1 MRVKLEW
8 LNELVDLSDLSTEE
22 IVDKLNLYSTEVE
35 GIDRVL
41 SGTNLV
47 IGHVLQRED
56 HPDSDHLSVCQVNI
70 GNEVIQ
76 IVCGAPNVREG
87 QHVIVALVGAIL
99 PGDFKIKKSKIRG
112 IESNGMICSLQEL
125 GMERKYIPE
134 EYLEGIYYFTHAVT
148 PGENPLKELNFADE
162 IIDLSITPNRGDLM
176 SMVGVA
182 FEVSAIFNRPLKSRF
197 YEVIEKNSKTKD
209 VVDVSVDSELCSLYY
224 AKAYKNITIRKSPEW
239 LTSRLIAFGVRP
251 INNVVDITNYI
262 LALYGQPIH
271 AFDSDKLGNKIK
283 VRLANKNE
291 KIITLDNIERTLQES
306 DLLIT
311 DGSKPVAIAGVM
323 GGLETEV
330 TNETKN
336 ITLEIA
342 IFDPKAIRATSL
354 KLGLRSE
361 ASIRF
366 ERGVDSNRTKEV
378 IQYASYLMEKL
389 ADAEVLSGVSVAGKE
404 TISDTIIKINE
415 NEVNKVLGTTITREE
430 IITIVKKLNFGVN
443 QQENIIVSVPNR
455 RSDVKIKADLIEEIG
470 RIYGYDKLKITL
482 PKSSLKGGRTNYQNN
497 RIKLRNALVGLGLNE
512 IHAYTLVA
520 ENKNNEFIYNFNQE
534 SKQTTILNPI
544 SNEKKNLRKG
554 LLPSMLEVATYN
566 FARKMKDLSLFEIS
580 KVYYDQE
587 TNKEEEVLAIV
598 MANNFSDTLWEGKNE
613 DVDFYVIK
621 GVIDAAFK
629 SLDIA
634 FEYRPIEKD
643 IEQMHPKRTAAIFAD
658 GKNIGFI
665 GEIHP
670 KYAKDND
677 LENVYVAEIKVEKL
691 LNSSKEIPVFNQITK
706 VPSVERDIAIV
717 VSKDILAVDIINTIK
732 KIDRKGLEQVKIFD
746 LYVGNKIGD
755 NEKSIAIKMKFTS
768 FEPLTDEVINGK
780 VNKIIKELAKQ
791 FNARLRA

>member
-8 LNELVDLSDLSTEE
+8 LNELVDLSDLTTEE

-47 IGHVLQRED
+47 IGHVLQREE

-87 QHVIVALVGAIL
+87 QHVIVALVGAVL

-134 EYLEGIYYFTHAVT
+134 EYLEGIYYFTHEVI

-176 SMVGVA
+176 SMIGVA
-182 FEVSAIFNRPLKSRF
+182 FEISAIFNRPLKSRF
-197 YEVIEKNSKTKD
+197 YEVIEKSSKTKD
-209 VVDVSVDSELCSLYY
+209 IVNVSVDSELCSLYY

-283 VRLANKNE
+283 VRLADKNE
-291 KIITLDNIERTLQES
+291 KIITLDKIERTLQES

-336 ITLEIA
+336 IILEIA
-342 IFDPKAIRATSL
+342 IFDPKTIRATSL

-361 ASIRF
+361 ASVRF

-389 ADAEVLSGVSVAGKE
+389 ADAEVLSGVAVAGKE
-404 TISDTIIKINE
+404 MIPDTIIEINE
-415 NEVNKVLGTTITREE
+415 NEVNKVLGTKITREE
-430 IITIVKKLNFGVN
+430 VVAIAEKLNFGVSKE
-443 QQENIIVSVPNR
+443 ENIIVSVPNR

-470 RIYGYDKLKITL
+470 RIYGYDKLKVTL

-512 IHAYTLVA
+512 IHTYTLVA
-520 ENKNNEFIYNFNQE
+520 ENKNNEFIYNFDQE
-534 SKQTTILNPI
+534 SKQITILNPI

-554 LLPSMLEVATYN
+554 LLPSMLEVAAYN

-580 KVYYDQE
+580 KIYYDQE
-587 TNKEEEVLAIV
+587 TNKEEEVLAVV
-598 MANNFSDTLWEGKNE
+598 MANNFSDTLWEGKSE

-621 GVIDAAFK
+621 GVIDAAFR
-629 SLDIA
+629 SLDIT
-634 FEYRPIEKD
+634 FEYRPIEKE
-643 IEQMHPKRTAAIFAD
+643 IEQMHPKRTAAIFAN

-691 LNSSKEIPVFNQITK
+691 LNSSKETPVFNQITK

-717 VSKDILAVDIINTIK
+717 VSKDVLAVDIINTIK
-732 KIDRKGLEQVKIFD
+732 KTDRKGLEQVKIFD
-746 LYVGNKIGD
+746 LYVGNKISD

-768 FEPLTDEVINGK
+768 FEPLTDDIINGK
-780 VNKIIKELAKQ
+780 VNKIIKELTKQ
-791 FNARLRA
+791 FDARLRA

>member
-8 LNELVDLSDLSTEE
+8 LNELVDLSDLTTEE

-47 IGHVLQRED
+47 IGHVLQREE

-87 QHVIVALVGAIL
+87 QHVIVALVGAVL

-134 EYLEGIYYFTHAVT
+134 EYLEGIYYFTHEVI

-176 SMVGVA
+176 SMIGVA
-182 FEVSAIFNRPLKSRF
+182 FETSAIFNRPLKSRF
-197 YEVIEKNSKTKD
+197 YEVIEKSSKTKD
-209 VVDVSVDSELCSLYY
+209 IVNVSVDSELCSLYY

-283 VRLANKNE
+283 VRLADKNE
-291 KIITLDNIERTLQES
+291 KIITLDKIERTLQES

-336 ITLEIA
+336 IILEIA
-342 IFDPKAIRATSL
+342 IFDPKTIRATSL

-361 ASIRF
+361 ASVRF

-389 ADAEVLSGVSVAGKE
+389 ADAEVLSGVAVAGKE
-404 TISDTIIKINE
+404 MIPDTIIEINE
-415 NEVNKVLGTTITREE
+415 NEVNKVLGTKITREE
-430 IITIVKKLNFGVN
+430 VVAIAEKLNFGVSKE
-443 QQENIIVSVPNR
+443 ENIIVSVPNR

-470 RIYGYDKLKITL
+470 RIYGYDKLKVTL

-512 IHAYTLVA
+512 IHTYTLVA
-520 ENKNNEFIYNFNQE
+520 ENKNNEFIYNFDQE
-534 SKQTTILNPI
+534 SKQITILNPI

-554 LLPSMLEVATYN
+554 LLPSMLEVAAYN

-580 KVYYDQE
+580 KIYYDQE
-587 TNKEEEVLAIV
+587 TNKEEEVLAVV
-598 MANNFSDTLWEGKNE
+598 MANNFSDTLWEGKSE

-621 GVIDAAFK
+621 GVIDAAFR
-629 SLDIA
+629 SLDIT
-634 FEYRPIEKD
+634 FEYRPIEKE
-643 IEQMHPKRTAAIFAD
+643 IEQMHPKRTAAIFAN

-691 LNSSKEIPVFNQITK
+691 LNSSKETPVFNQITK

-717 VSKDILAVDIINTIK
+717 VSKDVLAVDIINTIK
-732 KIDRKGLEQVKIFD
+732 KTDRKGLEQVKIFD
-746 LYVGNKIGD
+746 LYVGNKISD

-768 FEPLTDEVINGK
+768 FEPLTDDIINGK
-780 VNKIIKELAKQ
+780 VNKIIKELTKQ
-791 FNARLRA
+791 FDARLRA